1 MTTTIDVDPAANK
14 RPALFI
20 TTLASF
26 LTPFGIS
33 SVNIALPSIGKELSM
48 DAILLGWV
56 TTVYLLPSAM
66 FMVPSG
72 KIADIYGRKRMFT
85 CGVLTFILGSAG
97 SAVSN
102 SAGMLICFRILQGI
116 GASAVYPIGAAIL
129 TSTFPARELGKVLGI
144 NGAAVYLGYSSG
156 PFFGGLL
163 TQYLGWRSI
172 FLVNVLVGLI
182 VILLIFWKLK
192 GEWRE
197 AKEEKFD
204 LTGSVLYSVIL
215 FFIMYG
221 FSQLSTVQGAGL
233 VLAGFL
239 GIPLFI
245 KWETRMRSPVLEIN
259 LFRKNRTF
267 AFSNLATLIHSSA
280 TFAITFLLSLHL
292 QYVKKLTPE
301 NAGLI
306 LISQPIV
313 QALCSPFSGKLSD
326 RIEPRIVASIGLAL
340 TGSGIGLLTVLSEKT
355 TLAYIL
361 ATLVV
366 LGFGYGVFSV
376 PNANAVMSSVE
387 SRFYGVASGTLS
399 TMRITGMA
407 FSMGI
412 AVLLF
417 SIYLGKV
424 QITPETFPVFLKC
437 LKLAFGFFTVL
448 CFASIFASLA
458 RGNIRVNT
466 SQD

>member
-1 MTTTIDVDPAANK
+1 M
-14 RPALFI
+14 
-20 TTLASF
+20 F
-26 LTPFGIS
+26 LVPF
-33 SVNIALPSIGKELSM
+33 
-48 DAILLGWV
+48 
-56 TTVYLLPSAM
+56 
-66 FMVPSG
+66 G
-72 KIADIYGRKRMFT
+72 KIADIYGRKRMFAY
-85 CGVLTFILGSAG
+85 GILTFTLASAG
-97 SAVSN
+97 SAISN
-102 SAGMLICFRILQGI
+102 SAAMLIGFRVLQGI
-116 GASAVYPIGAAIL
+116 GASAIYPIGAAIL

-144 NGAAVYLGYSSG
+144 NVTAVYVGYSLG
-156 PFFGGLL
+156 PFLGGFL
-163 TQYLGWRSI
+163 TYHLGWRSI

-215 FFIMYG
+215 FSILYG
-221 FSQLSTVQGAGL
+221 FSQLSAMQGLWL

-239 GIPLFI
+239 GIILFI
-245 KWETRMRSPVLEIN
+245 KWETKMGSPVLEIK
-259 LFRKNRTF
+259 LFRNNRAF
-267 AFSNLATLIHSSA
+267 AYSNLATLIHSSA
-280 TFAITFLLSLHL
+280 SFAITFLLSLYL

-306 LISQPIV
+306 LIAQPIV

-340 TGSGIGLLTVLSEKT
+340 TGLGIYLFIGLDEKT
-355 TLAYIL
+355 SLVFIVGNLIL
-361 ATLVV
+361 
-366 LGFGYGVFSV
+366 LGFGYGLFSV

-407 FSMGI
+407 FSMGV
-412 AVLLF
+412 ALLTF

-424 QITPETFPVFLKC
+424 QITSETYPVFLRC
-437 LKLAFGFFTVL
+437 IKLTFAFFTVL
-448 CFASIFASLA
+448 CFGGVFASLA
-458 RGNIRVNT
+458 RGNIR
-466 SQD
+466 